1 VKRKGRKKQ
10 KKGKRPP
17 IHILATPLY
26 RSSGVWVLKIIIIR
40 GSSYL
45 TSIRRCRQTSR
56 PRIQFCHVR
65 RCHVRSCLHVG
76 VRHTVRSCLNV
87 GVRHVGHVRSCLHV
101 GVRHTVR
108 SCLNVGVR
116 HVGHVRS
123 CHVRCD
129 VFDERCH
136 SSESPRPEDTP
147 PSTSTAS
154 LSHCHDPRW

>member
-1 VKRKGRKKQ
+1 VKRKEKEESEAERTKKT
-10 KKGKRPP
+10 KKRKRPP

-40 GSSYL
+40 GSSYP
-45 TSIRRCRQTSR
+45 TSIRRCRQTSQTSR

-65 RCHVRSCLHVG
+65 RCNVR
-76 VRHTVRSCLNV
+76 R
-87 GVRHVGHVRSCLHV
+87 
-101 GVRHTVR
+101 
-108 SCLNVGVR
+108 
-116 HVGHVRS
+116 
-123 CHVRCD
+123 D